1 MIVACKVFKY
11 LTLIFQ
17 ALMEQNVFPFLLTTE
32 GSAEKVFTLI
42 MALKSIYNNNFGFV
56 EQICTFKS
64 YKEVQI
70 NKN

>member
-1 MIVACKVFKY
+1 MK
-11 LTLIFQ
+11 Q
-17 ALMEQNVFPFLLTTE
+17 HVFPFLLIIE
-32 GSAEKVFTLI
+32 GSAGKVFTVI
-42 MALKSIYNNNFGFV
+42 MPLKSIYNNNFGFV